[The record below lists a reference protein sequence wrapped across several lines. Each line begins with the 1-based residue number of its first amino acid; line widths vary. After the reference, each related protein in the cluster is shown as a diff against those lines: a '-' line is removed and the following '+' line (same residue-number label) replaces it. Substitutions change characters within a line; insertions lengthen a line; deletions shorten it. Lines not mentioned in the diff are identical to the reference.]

1 MRACNPAEASE
12 FTVTSTIDK
21 ILPLLLEKGLVA
33 PSAEARGV
41 SLGLLGKVVEA
52 AKSAA
57 ALRKWLAQII
67 SVLIEG
73 MSALEPQTL
82 QYMQFH
88 TARLRISE
96 EELETMRIKMAQS
109 SPLQEA
115 LEICLTCLHNAT
127 FYDTST
133 SLVPD
138 VMQGLCA
145 QLQRGV
151 GLATR
156 VAAAQALSQMA
167 ERYPLYLGKGISGAK
182 SAAEAF
188 RSIIWSLTQAPLMA
202 VTLKKA
208 MTSAFGALSKVN
220 Y

>member
-1 MRACNPAEASE
+1 M
-12 FTVTSTIDK
+12 
-21 ILPLLLEKGLVA
+21 LLCAKSDCSCYCFIFIY
-33 PSAEARGV
+33 PFQARGV

-52 AKSAA
+52 AKSAL
-57 ALRKWLAQII
+57 ALRKWLARVI
-67 SVLIEG
+67 SVLVEG

-96 EELETMRIKMAQS
+96 EELEAMRIKMAQS

-115 LEICLTCLHNAT
+115 LEICLSSLHQAT
-127 FYDTST
+127 SYDTNAAT
-133 SLVPD
+133 IPEV
-138 VMQGLCA
+138 VQGLSL

-156 VAAAQALSQMA
+156 VAAAQSLSQLA
-167 ERYPLYLGKGISGAK
+167 ERYPVFLGKGSSGAK
-182 SAAEAF
+182 PASEAF
-188 RSIIWSLTQAPLMA
+188 RCIIWSLTQAPHMA

-208 MTSAFGALSKVN
+208 MTSAFGALCKVVFRVIWFTIVSFSKPF
-220 Y
+220 